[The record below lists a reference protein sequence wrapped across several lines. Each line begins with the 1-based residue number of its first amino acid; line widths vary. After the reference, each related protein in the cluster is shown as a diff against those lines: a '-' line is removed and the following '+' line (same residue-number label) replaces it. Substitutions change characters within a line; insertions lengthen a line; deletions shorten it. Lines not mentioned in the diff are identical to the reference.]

1 MSRFAFSFFLLVIV
15 FLTAGTFA
23 EAGIGFLPDA
33 VQRTSP
39 LPVPDTAPI
48 ATTTATSS
56 PKIATSTP
64 TTTPPTSSTGSK
76 QKSQSQMQ
84 SLFQDYL
91 KTLTSKVAQTAGNI
105 ANGLATGVTAPTGI
119 PFGGPILTID
129 FCLEGKIWVMLGPP
143 TPMAFIW
150 APGTISYMY
159 GPPAIPGQ
167 YLLGIAGPPDV
178 CVISKTLSK
187 PGLRI
192 IFHGSSG
199 PSAPSAPSGG
209 EKPAE
214 PKTPSQCGTN
224 PSGYGTGPDKA
235 LSEKNTRELLGSY
248 NILINR
254 ANACGLNQTFQ
265 AYQAAN
271 CPKDKKCGCTD
282 VSGLKCEAI
291 DYLKNLREKCDF
303 MITGGSE
310 AGHKTHSG
318 GSAIDIS
325 ASPSCIAKNFTPMDA
340 TGCMYV
346 DKSTGTTFR
355 NEAVCAADGTT
366 GPHFHV
372 CFGGKG
378 C

>member
-1 MSRFAFSFFLLVIV
+1 MLRFAFLFSLLAII
-15 FLTAGTFA
+15 FLTVGTSA
-23 EAGIGFLPDA
+23 QAGIGFLPDA
-33 VQRTSP
+33 VQRISP
-39 LPVPDTAPI
+39 LPVPDTVPV

-64 TTTPPTSSTGSK
+64 TTTPPTPSTGSK
-76 QKSQSQMQ
+76 QESQSQMQ

-91 KTLTSKVAQTAGNI
+91 KTLTSKVTETAGNI
-105 ANGLATGVTAPTGI
+105 AKGLATGVAAPTGI
-119 PFGGPILTID
+119 PFGGAVTAIIQCD
-129 FCLEGKIWVMLGPP
+129 EGLWLPKITPP
-143 TPMAFIW
+143 TGGSYMW
-150 APGTISYMY
+150 VPGTISYQC
-159 GPPAIPGQ
+159 GPPSFPGQ
-167 YLLGIAGPPDV
+167 WLLGIADTFVPCTVKGK
-178 CVISKTLSK
+178 IIGG
-187 PGLRI
+187 GLRI
-192 IFHGSSG
+192 QFHGSSCPVQP
-199 PSAPSAPSGG
+199 PSAPSAPS
-209 EKPAE
+209 KPST
-214 PKTPSQCGTN
+214 PPSQCGTN

-235 LSEKNTRELLGSY
+235 LAEKNTRELLGNS

-271 CPKDKKCGCTD
+271 CPKDRKCGCTD
-282 VSGLKCEAI
+282 VSGLQCEAI

-303 MITGGSE
+303 VITGGSE
-310 AGHKTHSG
+310 AGHNTHKG
-318 GSAIDIS
+318 GNAIDIS
-325 ASPSCIAKNFTPMDA
+325 ASPSCIAKNFTPMDT

-355 NEAVCAADGTT
+355 NEAVCAAEKTT